1 MCASEMMNIQYVGME
16 NCVRYSGSEVSGKWV
31 CGGSEVG

>member
-1 MCASEMMNIQYVGME
+1 MCATEMMDIQYIGME

-31 CGGSEVG
+31 